1 MEMHW
6 YIMTALYQDHKNMDK
21 NGFTLLEVMI
31 VLAIWSVL
39 LLLTTPIIFSQIDK
53 QEEHRF
59 FEVFQSDVLY
69 IQSLAMVSKE
79 EEVRIKFYDQ
89 SYSIL
94 QGRNKTVARAIP
106 SDWQVNTRILS
117 SISFNEKGTI
127 RQPGTIEIK
136 TTRDTYHIIFPFG
149 KGRCYIVKK

>member
-1 MEMHW
+1 
-6 YIMTALYQDHKNMDK
+6 MDK
-21 NGFTLLEVMI
+21 NGFTLLEVMV

-39 LLLTTPIIFSQIDK
+39 LLLTTPIIFKQIDK
-53 QEEHRF
+53 QEENQF
-59 FEVFQSDVLY
+59 FETFQADVLY

-94 QGRNKTVARAIP
+94 QGRNKTVAREIP
-106 SDWQVNTRILS
+106 NDWQVNTRILS

-136 TTRDTYHIIFPFG
+136 TIRSEEHTSELQSR
-149 KGRCYIVKK
+149 

>member
-1 MEMHW
+1 
-6 YIMTALYQDHKNMDK
+6 
-21 NGFTLLEVMI
+21 MI
-31 VLAIWSVL
+31 
-39 LLLTTPIIFSQIDK
+39 TTPIIFKKKDK
-53 QEEHRF
+53 QDENQFLET
-59 FEVFQSDVLY
+59 FQAYVLY

-94 QGRNKTVARAIP
+94 QGRNKTVAREIP
-106 SDWQVNTRILS
+106 NDWQVNTRILS

-136 TTRDTYHIIFPFG
+136 TRSEERRVG
-149 KGRCYIVKK
+149 KE